1 MKLFR
6 MLKKILIILFISL
19 SYSFAFGQNISGN
32 AGGRSA
38 AMGQTGVASSD
49 FWSVNNN
56 QAGLGFIEGSGVGFY
71 YDNHFM
77 IKEVS
82 LNQFSAVFKTKRGGF
97 GLNVGYFGY
106 GQYNEKKV
114 GLAYG
119 MKLGKRFALGVQ
131 MDYLHT
137 FIAENYGSK
146 SMLSFEIGL
155 MTKITDELT
164 LGAHIFNPI
173 RTQISEYNDERI
185 PTILKLGLNWDLS
198 KDFTAAIEA
207 ESDMNNPLMLRA
219 GLEYNIMDLM
229 YARIGVSNNP
239 NVFSF
244 GVGLYLGGFK
254 LDFSSSM
261 HQILGYSP
269 QISASY
275 LF

>member
-1 MKLFR
+1 
-6 MLKKILIILFISL
+6 MLKQILFTFFFSL
-19 SYSFAFGQNISGN
+19 LTNFVIGQIISGN
-32 AGGRSA
+32 VGGRSA
-38 AMGQTGVASSD
+38 AMGGVGAANND

-56 QAGLGFIEGSGVGFY
+56 QAGLGFAEGSGVGFY
-71 YDNHFM
+71 YDNHFL
-77 IKEVS
+77 IKELS
-82 LNQFSAVFKTKRGGF
+82 LNQLSAVFKTKRGGF
-97 GLNVGYFGY
+97 GLNVSYFGY
-106 GQYNEKKV
+106 GQYNEKKI

-146 SMLSFEIGL
+146 SMFTFEIGL

-164 LGAHIFNPI
+164 LGAHVYNPI
-173 RTQISEYNDERI
+173 RTQISEYNDERL
-185 PTILKLGLNWDLS
+185 PTLLKLGLNWDLA

-207 ESDMNNPLMLRA
+207 ESDMNNPLILRA

-254 LDFSSSM
+254 LDFASSM
-261 HQILGYSP
+261 HQVLGYSP

>member
-1 MKLFR
+1 
-6 MLKKILIILFISL
+6 MLKQILFTLFLSL
-19 SYSFAFGQNISGN
+19 SIIFTFGQNISGN

-38 AMGQTGVASSD
+38 AMGGTGVASNS

-56 QAGLGFIEGSGVGFY
+56 QAGLGFSESSGVGFY
-71 YDNHFM
+71 YDNHFL
-77 IKEVS
+77 INELS
-82 LNQFSAVFKTKRGGF
+82 LSQLSAVFKTKKGGF
-97 GLNVGYFGY
+97 GLNVSYFGY
-106 GQYNEKKV
+106 GLYNEKKI

-146 SMLSFEIGL
+146 SMFTFEIGL

-164 LGAHIFNPI
+164 LGAHVYNPI
-173 RTQISEYNDERI
+173 RTQISSYNDERI

-207 ESDMNNPLMLRA
+207 ESDMNNPLVLRA

-229 YARIGVSNNP
+229 YARVGISNNP
-239 NVFSF
+239 NIFSF
-244 GVGLYLGGFK
+244 GVGLYFGGFK

-261 HQILGYSP
+261 HQVLGYSP
-269 QISASY
+269 QFSAIY
-275 LF
+275 NF